1 MGESRANGTRSGTSV
16 VAWLMGIDGL
26 TDEELRQRLFDRLYD
41 RVRAA
46 QGEDLTIRVFNRTPI
61 AFWASRNGSL
71 LTVDQS
77 VRGRLIRVTLE
88 LPHQQGQPQDEPW
101 TASVFRSAD
110 RRRVALLGSVEGT
123 VEDVVDGIVQAFLDR
138 TSRGE

>member
-1 MGESRANGTRSGTSV
+1 
-16 VAWLMGIDGL
+16 MGIDAL
-26 TDEELRQRLFDRLYD
+26 TDEELRQRLFERLYD

-46 QGEDLTIRVFNRTPI
+46 QGEDLTNRVFNRTPI
-61 AFWASRNGSL
+61 AFCASRNGSL

-101 TASVFRSAD
+101 
-110 RRRVALLGSVEGT
+110 
-123 VEDVVDGIVQAFLDR
+123 DR

>member
-77 VRGRLIRVTLE
+77 VRGQTAGGWRSWAAWRERL
-88 LPHQQGQPQDEPW
+88 
-101 TASVFRSAD
+101 
-110 RRRVALLGSVEGT
+110 
-123 VEDVVDGIVQAFLDR
+123 R
-138 TSRGE
+138 TSSMASCRRSWTERRGASEGREAPG